1 MLADGVAFAQIID
14 ALNPGA
20 INIMKV
26 NLATRYPD
34 DCLRNLRI
42 VEAALKKL
50 KITHTVSFEKISQG
64 KFQDSITF
72 LQWIYSYTVRCGS
85 ENL

>member
-14 ALNPGA
+14 ALHPGA
-20 INIMKV
+20 VNIIKV

-42 VEAALKKL
+42 V
-50 KITHTVSFEKISQG
+50 
-64 KFQDSITF
+64 
-72 LQWIYSYTVRCGS
+72 
-85 ENL
+85 